1 MLPVLEFDRVTKEYG
16 GFRRASIR
24 ALDEFSLTIDTGE
37 IFGFLGHN
45 GAGKTTAIHIALGF
59 MRPTKGS
66 GRILGKP
73 FGDARTR
80 HRIGFLPESLALYH
94 RPAFKLVRWY
104 GALNRVAEPALSQR
118 TRELLKTLDLEG
130 EAERDVSKFS
140 RGMQQRIGLA
150 QAFVNDPE
158 LVLLD
163 EPTSAL
169 DPLGRIAVRELLLQ
183 ARSQGKSVFLS
194 SHLLSEVEMICDRVA
209 IVKEGRVARMGRT
222 LELLESTEECEIVAR
237 GIPDTMFGGAK
248 LLNGRVRFI
257 IPAGEQRRAIER
269 IWTQGGE
276 VISINPRRRTLE
288 DIFLELTAGAKPAS
302 DPQLPERA
310 P

>member
-1 MLPVLEFDRVTKEYG
+1 MPPVLEFDSVTKEYG
-16 GFRRASIR
+16 GFRRSSIR
-24 ALDEFSLTIDTGE
+24 ALDEFSLTVDQGE

-59 MRPTKGS
+59 MRPTKGR

-80 HRIGFLPESLALYH
+80 ARIGFLPESLALYH

-104 GALNRVAEPALSQR
+104 GALNRVAEPALSER
-118 TRELLKTLDLEG
+118 TRELLKALNLEG
-130 EAERDVSKFS
+130 EATHNVSRFS

-169 DPLGRIAVRELLLQ
+169 DPLGRMAVRELLLR

-209 IVKEGRVARMGRT
+209 IVKQGRVARMGRT
-222 LELLESTEECEIVAR
+222 LELLESTEEFEIVAR
-237 GIPDTMFGGAK
+237 GIPAEMFAGAE
-248 LLNGRVRFI
+248 LPDGRVRFI
-257 IPAGEQRRAIER
+257 IPPGEQRRVIEQ
-269 IWTQGGE
+269 IWAQGGE
-276 VISINPRRRTLE
+276 VISVNPHRRTLE
-288 DIFLELTAGAKPAS
+288 DIFLELTAGAKPTS
-302 DPQLPERA
+302 VSQLPERA

>member
-1 MLPVLEFDRVTKEYG
+1 MLPVLEFDSVTKEYR
-16 GFRRASIR
+16 GFRRPSIR
-24 ALDEFSLTIDTGE
+24 ALDEFSLTVHSGE

-59 MRPTKGS
+59 MRPTTG
-66 GRILGKP
+66 GGQILGKA

-80 HRIGFLPESLALYH
+80 TRIGFLPESLALYH

-118 TRELLKTLDLEG
+118 TRDLLKALDLEG

-169 DPLGRIAVRELLLQ
+169 DPLGRLAVRELLLR
-183 ARSQGKSVFLS
+183 ARSEGKSVFLS

-209 IVKEGRVARMGRT
+209 IVKDGRVARIGRT
-222 LELLESTEECEIVAR
+222 LELLESTEDCEIVAR
-237 GIPDTMFGGAK
+237 SIPAEVFGGEELAD
-248 LLNGRVRFI
+248 GRVRLFVP
-257 IPAGEQRRAIER
+257 PAEQRRAIEQ
-269 IWTQGGE
+269 IWTRGGE
-276 VISINPRRRTLE
+276 IISVNPRRRTLE
-288 DIFLELTAGAKPAS
+288 DIFLELTAVAKPAS
-302 DPQLPERA
+302 GQSPKRVP
-310 P
+310 